1 MEDDLR
7 TLSNTNILFKY
18 ADDINLLVP
27 EISDVD
33 INDKFSSV
41 LKWAEDN
48 RMIVNLRFL
57 RNHLLL
63 NGSKSDAIIIGT
75 AQRHA
80 RAPQPTHL
88 RVTESCV
95 AVSDSLKL
103 LGVTLDIPRASI
115 STFTRL

>member
-63 NGSKSDAIIIGT
+63 NGSKSDASSLGQLNVT
-75 AQRHA
+75 LGRRSRHICVS
-80 RAPQPTHL
+80 L
-88 RVTESCV
+88 RVVLQS
-95 AVSDSLKL
+95 
-103 LGVTLDIPRASI
+103 VTV
-115 STFTRL
+115 